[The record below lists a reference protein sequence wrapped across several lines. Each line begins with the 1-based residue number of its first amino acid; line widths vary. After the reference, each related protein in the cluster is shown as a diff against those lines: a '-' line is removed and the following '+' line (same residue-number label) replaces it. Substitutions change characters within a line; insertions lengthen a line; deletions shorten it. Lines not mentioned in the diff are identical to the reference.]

1 MKKIFTLAAI
11 LFSITTFAAEY
22 PGPNDSKVA
31 IRSFSD
37 AYIQVFIDGKQY
49 NVNQNGF
56 AFDNICSGRHQI
68 EVYKIDNY
76 GRFRRRP
83 QRVYSNVTFVKPWE
97 SLNINIDRFE
107 CVNVQTRFDRDDRR
121 GGYNQGGY
129 DRGGYDRGGYDR
141 DRDNSRGPVYNDRDD
156 HYRH

>member
-37 AYIQVFIDGKQY
+37 AYIQVFIDGRQY

-56 AFDNICSGRHQI
+56 AFDNIRSGRHRI
-68 EVYKIDNY
+68 EVYKIDNN

-107 CVNVQTRFDRDDRR
+107 CVNVQTRLDRDDRR

-129 DRGGYDRGGYDR
+129 DRGGYDR
-141 DRDNSRGPVYNDRDD
+141 DNGRGPVYNDRDD